1 MDLSK
6 LRKAKKITQS
16 ELSKEL
22 YISQPLLSF
31 WEKGLREPSIE
42 ILPKLAE
49 LLHISIEEL
58 VYAIIETKQTNL
70 HKSEVQ
76 SWKGFITYSSHLME
90 ISIISINV

>member
-1 MDLSK
+1 MND
-6 LRKAKKITQS
+6 LRKKLGLTQMEMAKK
-16 ELSKEL
+16 L
-22 YISQPLLSF
+22 YVSQTLVSS

-49 LLHISIEEL
+49 ILHISIEQL

-76 SWKGFITYSSHLME
+76 S
-90 ISIISINV
+90 